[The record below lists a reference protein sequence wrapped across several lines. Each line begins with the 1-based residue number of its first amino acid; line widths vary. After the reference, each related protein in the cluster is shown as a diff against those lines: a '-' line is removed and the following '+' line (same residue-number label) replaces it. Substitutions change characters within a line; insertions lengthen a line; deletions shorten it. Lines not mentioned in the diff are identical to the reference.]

1 MKIITWNCCLPP
13 WSLSRKK
20 KLPGIVVNI
29 LKSKADVICLQEV
42 FFKKDADFIIS
53 ELKTVGFSYHFYFKN
68 LLTISKF
75 PLSKEQSFIF
85 ESQGSI
91 FSWAILDFFYKK
103 GFQLIEI
110 GDGTE
115 KFCLVNTHL
124 LSAYAFDTHKY
135 QITREKQVEEIC
147 QQIDKQC
154 PKGIIIGDFNF
165 KPGTSPYQKVIKYN
179 FHDPFDRDIRTVR
192 KRRLDYIMLKNI
204 NYIETKVLFLNNS
217 LSDHAALF
225 ISF

>member
-13 WSLSRKK
+13 WLFFRRR
-20 KLPGIVVNI
+20 KLPGIVASL
-29 LKSKADVICLQEV
+29 LKAEADIICLQEV

-53 ELKTVGFSYHFYFKN
+53 ELKAAGFSYYFYFKN
-68 LLTISKF
+68 LLTVSKL
-75 PLSKEQSFIF
+75 PLSKKQSFVF

-91 FSWAILDFFYKK
+91 FSWAILDFLYKK

-110 GDGTE
+110 EDGAE
-115 KFCLVNTHL
+115 KFCLVNAHL
-124 LSAYAFDTHKY
+124 LSAYAIDTHKY
-135 QITREKQVEEIC
+135 QITREKQVEESC

-154 PKGIIIGDFNF
+154 FKGIILGDFNF
-165 KPGTSPYQKVIKYN
+165 EPGTSPYQKVIKYN
-179 FHDPFDRDIRTVR
+179 FHDPFDKDIRTVR

-217 LSDHAALF
+217 LSDHAALL